1 MYDTLN
7 RIPLFA
13 VSANL
18 NPNAADILQVFID
31 SNTATIED
39 LIEEDVV
46 PFNRFFTAREQGSL
60 VRDEM
65 VLKLVEAFP
74 DSIYLPT
81 SWDLH
86 LINVAAISLTLPA
99 FQVKPGKL
107 HRIAEMNLNQLRWM
121 PESEGGSALYTAVSV
136 AGATDIV
143 RYIHS
148 VEPKLIRAYGI
159 CTHAIKS
166 FEEIRSLAPQA
177 VGMEDNDGNNLL
189 HAFCQR
195 LEESGREDM

>member
-1 MYDTLN
+1 MGLVYLLIGPHPFTKFSSSVEVIQELIEVQPLALEMYDTLN

-39 LIEEDVV
+39 LAEDDVV
-46 PFNRFFTAREQGSL
+46 PFYRFFTAREQGSL
-60 VRDEM
+60 VRDEI

-99 FQVKPGKL
+99 FQVNSP
-107 HRIAEMNLNQLRWM
+107 RFFITLRDSLY
-121 PESEGGSALYTAVSV
+121 EYALYYCVFAAYSRNGLGSATLDA
-136 AGATDIV
+136 
-143 RYIHS
+143 
-148 VEPKLIRAYGI
+148 
-159 CTHAIKS
+159 
-166 FEEIRSLAPQA
+166 
-177 VGMEDNDGNNLL
+177 
-189 HAFCQR
+189 
-195 LEESGREDM
+195 